1 MHSPQSEVAQ
11 VDECT
16 VASTSWI
23 AHWAVVVDEKPQV
36 GVAYI
41 ICIPG
46 PHIRLVNGPRVD
58 LQCAMSTPA
67 LTLSQSPRLRLNASC
82 YIFDIPPYAPP
93 SPTHM

>member
-1 MHSPQSEVAQ
+1 MKSAVQQLATNFRHRDCEAR
-11 VDECT
+11 
-16 VASTSWI
+16 I
-23 AHWAVVVDEKPQV
+23 AHWAVKVDEKPQV